1 MLGLKIYQRPKL
13 KNPNMIAALP
23 DMGNVAGIGID
34 FLVKKLKTT
43 LFAELYAFWP
53 PTVSYEGG
61 LIKYN
66 QSSYKFHYS
75 EKENL
80 IIFSGEFNPSDPRRL
95 YEICY
100 EAVDMAKKL
109 KVDTLFSI
117 GAALRQPS
125 PTEPKIFGV
134 TTSTKLLNLLKKQ
147 NITLLDGKG
156 QITGFNGL
164 ILGIAKEKNIDSICI
179 LGEID
184 NPNIIQPK
192 ASQMILSTLFEL
204 LKIKPLDMKD
214 LEEEEKRKK
223 FMEQQ
228 MNYMDNL
235 MRRDKQP
242 GIA

>member
-1 MLGLKIYQRPKL
+1 
-13 KNPNMIAALP
+13 
-23 DMGNVAGIGID
+23 
-34 FLVKKLKTT
+34 
-43 LFAELYAFWP
+43 
-53 PTVSYEGG
+53 
-61 LIKYN
+61 
-66 QSSYKFHYS
+66 
-75 EKENL
+75 
-80 IIFSGEFNPSDPRRL
+80 
-95 YEICY
+95 
-100 EAVDMAKKL
+100 MAKKL
-109 KVDTLFSI
+109 KVGTLFSI

-125 PTEPKIFGV
+125 PTEPKIFGA
-134 TTSTKLLNLLKKQ
+134 TTSTRLLNLLKKQ
-147 NITLLDGKG
+147 NITLLDGKC

-192 ASQMILSTLFEL
+192 AAQMILLTLFEL
-204 LKIKPLDMKD
+204 LKITPPDMKD